1 MLVLGDFLQYFSLNS
16 SPNSIKSSFFTVFV
30 DGFGALN
37 EVRVVLSQLFLA
49 FIGYFCEFFRLI

>member
-1 MLVLGDFLQYFSLNS
+1 MVVLGDFLQYFSLNS

-37 EVRVVLSQLFLA
+37 EVRVVLSQLF
-49 FIGYFCEFFRLI
+49 